1 MYQREGRGAFKKD
14 LTNISELCQY
24 LGNAQNHFKS
34 VHIAGTNGKGSTAHI
49 LSAIYQNNGY
59 KVGLYTSPHL
69 LDFRE
74 RIRIN
79 GEMVRKEFVIKTTQ
93 KLKPIISKIQP
104 SFFEI
109 TVAMAFAYF
118 DQENVDIAIVETGLG
133 GRLDSTNILRPLATI
148 ITTIDYDHTDL
159 LGETLEE
166 IAYEKAGIIKQKTPL
181 ILGEK
186 SKHLQNIFRNVC
198 NLRKAK
204 MYLSTIE
211 KRYATDLLG
220 NIQQENVAMALKA
233 VQILQEMMP
242 TKEALDIQSLTKIR
256 ELTKLR
262 GRFEIVQ
269 KEPWVILDVGHN
281 VQAIEQN
288 LNEIK
293 KIDFQK
299 CYFLLGFVKG
309 KNIENILERLSP
321 IDAEFHFTEP
331 NIMRKLELAELSKVL
346 NNKFKKKYQIHQ
358 NVQVAFEKIYKKLNK
373 DDLLFIGG
381 STFIVSDFIAHHN
394 AN

>member
-14 LTNISELCQY
+14 LTNISELCKY
-24 LGNAQNHFKS
+24 LGNVQNHFKS

-79 GEMVRKEFVIKTTQ
+79 GEMVRKEFIIKTTQ
-93 KLKPIISKIQP
+93 KLKPIINKIQP

-148 ITTIDYDHTDL
+148 VTTIDYDHTDL

-186 SKHLQNIFRNVC
+186 SKHLQNLFRNIC
-198 NLRKAK
+198 NRRKAK
-204 MYLSTIE
+204 MYLSTVE
-211 KRYATDLLG
+211 KKYTTDLLG

-233 VQILQEMMP
+233 VRILQEKMP
-242 TKEALDIQSLTKIR
+242 TSEALDIQSLTKIK
-256 ELTKLR
+256 ELTQLR

-269 KEPWVILDVGHN
+269 KNPWIILDVGHN
-281 VQAIEQN
+281 VQAIQHN

-293 KIDFQK
+293 KNDFQK

-309 KNIENILERLSP
+309 KNIENILDQLSP
-321 IDAEFHFTEP
+321 VDAEFHFTEP
-331 NIMRKLELAELSKVL
+331 NIMRKLELGELSKVL
-346 NNKFKKKYQIHQ
+346 NNKFKRKYHIHK
-358 NVQVAFEKIYKKLNK
+358 NVGIAFEKIYKKLNK